1 MLDVMSMM
9 GICKPKA
16 YEVFNSG
23 QFHVVKVGRKYM
35 VHKEVFEN
43 WLKVTPRPKKDGD
56 TMKTRKRLITEDT
69 VIEINEEVFKIK
81 AEELLCELF
90 VDYVNKKYGYTVLEL
105 KIKEVD

>member
-1 MLDVMSMM
+1 MSEKIMLNVSDVMDMM

-43 WLKVTPRPKKDGD
+43 WLKGDKTKK
-56 TMKTRKRLITEDT
+56 KSRW
-69 VIEINEEVFKIK
+69 
-81 AEELLCELF
+81 
-90 VDYVNKKYGYTVLEL
+90 
-105 KIKEVD
+105 